1 MAMELN
7 NAFSTSVEAFLL
19 SKHKMYSIT
28 VASQGNVI
36 LPSSLVNPNSS
47 PEILRSSLKT
57 VFPRYTNGT
66 SNRVPSAV
74 YMMQWPLPATA
85 VEHPSASFDDFMAS
99 RFLLRAAILSHLFV
113 SDGVGRSLNL
123 QFIVEGEG
131 VQPSS
136 MIGEGTRL

>member
-57 VFPRYTNGT
+57 AFPRYTNGT
-66 SNRVPSAV
+66 RPISSVHDAV
-74 YMMQWPLPATA
+74 ALAC
-85 VEHPSASFDDFMAS
+85 HCC
-99 RFLLRAAILSHLFV
+99 
-113 SDGVGRSLNL
+113 
-123 QFIVEGEG
+123 
-131 VQPSS
+131 
-136 MIGEGTRL
+136 